1 MKEAPNYYAIIPAPV
16 RYAEDLSEFQKLLYA
31 EITALSQ
38 KDWYCYA
45 SNNYFA
51 DLYGKGRD
59 WISKSIKKM
68 AELNYIKIDYDK
80 EAWNV
85 RKIFIWELV
94 KLKGNIKAPIRE
106 KSNRGCRRKIQQAVG
121 EKSNTPIGE
130 KCNHNNINN
139 NNTSGIGNET
149 PTTPQQKNIEYING
163 MRSVELKGKQ
173 YLWAWNELIGDN
185 AIMSSEVKKWIYNI
199 QNSISAEDFKAR
211 VEKFATIKDLIVR
224 KNKQK
229 YFYYPIWEWTLENF
243 LEHINK
249 FYWDDSL
256 IISRI
261 ADKNQRNQALSILK
275 VQDTTQHPVQ
285 SQEKKEMSEEE
296 KQQAKNLMI
305 QAREKLLN
313 HTTS

>member
-45 SNNYFA
+45 SNNYFSG
-51 DLYGKGRD
+51 LYNKSKD
-59 WISKSIKKM
+59 WISKCILKM
-68 AELNYIKIDYDK
+68 WELWYLKIEYDK

-94 KLKGNIKAPIRE
+94 KLKWNIKAPIKE
-106 KSNRGCRRKIQQAVG
+106 KHDRGYRRKILHPIE
-121 EKSNTPIGE
+121 EKSDTPIEE

-139 NNTSGIGNET
+139 NNTSGIGIEQ
-149 PTTPQQKNIEYING
+149 PTTPQHKNIEYING

-185 AIMSSEVKKWIYNI
+185 AIMSSEVKKGIYNI

-229 YFYYPIWEWTLENF
+229 YFYYPIWEWTLDKF

-249 FYWDDSL
+249 FYWEDSL

-261 ADKNQRNQALSILK
+261 ANKENKNQALSILK
-275 VQDTTQHPVQ
+275 VQDTTQYPVQ
-285 SQEKKEMSEEE
+285 VEKKEMTEQE
-296 KQQAKNLMI
+296 KAEALKTMQQAK
-305 QAREKLLN
+305 EKLLN
-313 HTTS
+313 HTTV

>member
-45 SNNYFA
+45 SNNYFSG
-51 DLYGKGRD
+51 LYNKSKD
-59 WISKSIKKM
+59 WISKCILKM
-68 AELNYIKIDYDK
+68 WELWYLKIEYDK
-80 EAWNV
+80 EAWNI
-85 RKIFIWELV
+85 RKLFIWELV
-94 KLKGNIKAPIRE
+94 KLKWNIKAPIKE
-106 KSNRGCRRKIQQAVG
+106 KHDRGYRRKILHPIE
-121 EKSNTPIGE
+121 EKSDTPIEE

-139 NNTSGIGNET
+139 NNTSVIGNEP
-149 PTTPQQKNIEYING
+149 PTTPQHKNIEYING

-173 YLWAWNELIGDN
+173 YLWAWNEL
-185 AIMSSEVKKWIYNI
+185 K
-199 QNSISAEDFKAR
+199 DFKAR

-243 LEHINK
+243 LQNINK
-249 FYWDDSL
+249 FYWEDSL

-261 ADKNQRNQALSILK
+261 ANKENRNQALSILNL
-275 VQDTTQHPVQ
+275 QATTQQPVTP
-285 SQEKKEMSEEE
+285 QEKKEMSEEE
-296 KQQAKNLMI
+296 KQQALDAMNR
-305 QAREKLLN
+305 AREKLLHRTN
-313 HTTS
+313 

>member
-45 SNNYFA
+45 SNNYFSG
-51 DLYGKGRD
+51 LYNKSKD
-59 WISKSIKKM
+59 WISKCILKM
-68 AELNYIKIDYDK
+68 WELWYLKIEYDK

-85 RKIFIWELV
+85 RKLFIWELV
-94 KLKGNIKAPIRE
+94 KLKWNIKAPIKE
-106 KSNRGCRRKIQQAVG
+106 KHDRGYRRKILHPIE
-121 EKSNTPIGE
+121 EKSDTPIEE

-139 NNTSGIGNET
+139 NNTSVIGEST
-149 PTTPQQKNIEYING
+149 QPTHKNIEYING

-173 YLWAWNELIGDN
+173 YLWAWNKLIGDN

-211 VEKFATIKDLIVR
+211 VEKFATIKDLIVK

-275 VQDTTQHPVQ
+275 VQDTTQQQPV
-285 SQEKKEMSEEE
+285 SQPKEEMTEEQ
-296 KQQAKNLMI
+296 KQQA
-305 QAREKLLN
+305 REQIKKMRQSLL
-313 HTTS
+313 TKTA